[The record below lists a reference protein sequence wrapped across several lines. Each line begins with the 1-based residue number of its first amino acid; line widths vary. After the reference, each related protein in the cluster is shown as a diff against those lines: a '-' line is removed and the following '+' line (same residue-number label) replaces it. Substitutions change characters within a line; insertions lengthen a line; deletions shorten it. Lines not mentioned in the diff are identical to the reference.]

1 VVVLL
6 AVGAA
11 CSGDDGDAGAQTPA
25 PGSTGESR
33 GATTTGPPGEP
44 PGTAIPEGLECEGL
58 QVLLKLDVTA
68 EERDAVEA
76 TIRSIAAVAS
86 HQFIDPPNDSE
97 SPLFLVMPS
106 SPGDAGAI
114 GDHFVDEP
122 AVVSVVFPQQVC

>member
-68 EERDAVEA
+68 EERDE
-76 TIRSIAAVAS
+76 AVAS